1 MKNGTYDAA
10 WVNSR
15 KIIGV
20 LRYLSLRVRLRRT
33 HLPRQ
38 REVWKRPAI
47 LSTAL
52 ITDTLVSLRT
62 VIDRPYVNV

>member
-47 LSTAL
+47 LSTAF
-52 ITDTLVSLRT
+52 DNYNARQPA
-62 VIDRPYVNV
+62 DGR